1 MSRPG
6 PPRASSVLGTS
17 QRQPANPSG
26 SAGSAPRRSAG
37 GLPGTL
43 HGPVRSHC
51 IRSAHFV
58 LEGLARAASAL
69 RQSPASSSSPLLS
82 LPAHLRTSTTP
93 RIPSPLGKGTP
104 NRASSASGVLPVS
117 GTAKPTTTNPASSGP
132 GKPASLPVR
141 TSKTSQK
148 HVFLPEEPQTKP
160 LPSGVTP
167 AVKPVARQD
176 DAPTSTS
183 VEEDRTDERS
193 DAEKMSK
200 AQREEAGLPRLTA
213 YATAEGYKIKL
224 LQAFLKRE
232 HGVGVVRVFDD
243 AVYAVYTLPL
253 LPGYGASTKVR
264 SSPAVKSP
272 GGVSLLERMTEAEE
286 VGYHDGFFPQVME
299 EGVQQTDHTRTNE
312 YLLSSSPQDGQSS
325 DAQDESERKRDVSPD
340 VDQTF
345 HRSPSAQNI
354 PGAADRQQHQQA
366 EETPPADFR
375 LSTSDPIETR
385 LASTDPTSPTQDQQ
399 LSLAAR
405 SAAQAHLVAERER
418 AKRRHQRG
426 RATESSRSADRVAE
440 VVFFEYGVTV
450 FFGLTER
457 EERDVLEDCESAGI
471 WTRALEE
478 ADWEVEECHYVY
490 DPDATYPRIYN
501 DLFSKFSTLRSR

>member
-1 MSRPG
+1 M
-6 PPRASSVLGTS
+6 
-17 QRQPANPSG
+17 
-26 SAGSAPRRSAG
+26 AGSA
-37 GLPGTL
+37 
-43 HGPVRSHC
+43 
-51 IRSAHFV
+51 
-58 LEGLARAASAL
+58 
-69 RQSPASSSSPLLS
+69 
-82 LPAHLRTSTTP
+82 
-93 RIPSPLGKGTP
+93 
-104 NRASSASGVLPVS
+104 
-117 GTAKPTTTNPASSGP
+117 

-141 TSKTSQK
+141 TSKTTQK

-167 AVKPVARQD
+167 AVKPIARD
-176 DAPTSTS
+176 EAPTTTTTA

-213 YATAEGYKIKL
+213 YATADGYKTKL

-243 AVYAVYTLPL
+243 AVYAVYSLPL

-312 YLLSSSPQDGQSS
+312 YLLSSSPQDGTSADPQD
-325 DAQDESERKRDVSPD
+325 DAERKRDVSPD

-345 HRSPSAQNI
+345 LRSPSAQNI
-354 PGAADRQQHQQA
+354 PGAADRQQQQQA
-366 EETPPADFR
+366 AEEDTPPGDFR

-418 AKRRHQRG
+418 AKRRHRG
-426 RATESSRSADRVAE
+426 RPTDASRSADRVAE

-471 WTRALEE
+471 WTGALEE

-501 DLFSKFSTLRSR
+501 DLFSECALGPASGCPPCLTLDSFQIAFALAQGTRIPPPADIPPRLIPNPPALRITCHRAIHKTKHLRKRHARLALLDGILPQGTRHNGRTSAESPRRAQDDRKTVPITYGRQPQQRNPRCVLLLP

>member
-1 MSRPG
+1 
-6 PPRASSVLGTS
+6 
-17 QRQPANPSG
+17 
-26 SAGSAPRRSAG
+26 
-37 GLPGTL
+37 
-43 HGPVRSHC
+43 
-51 IRSAHFV
+51 
-58 LEGLARAASAL
+58 
-69 RQSPASSSSPLLS
+69 
-82 LPAHLRTSTTP
+82 
-93 RIPSPLGKGTP
+93 
-104 NRASSASGVLPVS
+104 
-117 GTAKPTTTNPASSGP
+117 
-132 GKPASLPVR
+132 
-141 TSKTSQK
+141 
-148 HVFLPEEPQTKP
+148 
-160 LPSGVTP
+160 
-167 AVKPVARQD
+167 
-176 DAPTSTS
+176 
-183 VEEDRTDERS
+183 
-193 DAEKMSK
+193 MSK

-213 YATAEGYKIKL
+213 YATAEGYKTKL

-286 VGYHDGFFPQVME
+286 VGYHDGFFPQAME

-325 DAQDESERKRDVSPD
+325 DQQDETERKRDVSPD
-340 VDQTF
+340 VDKAF
-345 HRSPSAQNI
+345 LRSPSGQDI
-354 PGAADRQQHQQA
+354 PGAADRQQQDDPSSP
-366 EETPPADFR
+366 EYR

-385 LASTDPTSPTQDQQ
+385 LASADATSPTSEDPPT
-399 LSLAAR
+399 R
-405 SAAQAHLVAERER
+405 SAAQAHLAAERER
-418 AKRRHQRG
+418 AKRRQR
-426 RATESSRSADRVAE
+426 RRQSDSRSSDRVAE

-471 WTRALEE
+471 WTRAVEE

-501 DLFSKFSTLRSR
+501 DLFSELKKGSAGRYF